1 MSPFD
6 QRLRANLVHVDVE
19 GGSGMIFATAVTKML
34 QPAAEIRLPGLYDLF
49 RVPTGGSARMAI
61 TPPRCRQRSRRAA
74 PSTAVDRSKPRRY
87 GPRAMV
93 AASRLLGRSQVVRQR
108 ILIPPFPGS
117 SPGIPANPFGHQTRV
132 VWPSHSRHGERPGC
146 RRTDGSPWRMV
157 SGVFAATPSSLSK
170 LLNLP
175 NPRRPNDD
183 RRLRSRAVRG
193 SAVCHRGSLRHRWPV
208 QV

>member
-117 SPGIPANPFGHQTRV
+117 KSWR
-132 VWPSHSRHGERPGC
+132 PSQIKALKK
-146 RRTDGSPWRMV
+146 RRY
-157 SGVFAATPSSLSK
+157 FAALLGPLSSFRNSFRASFRNSVPGAFDKPAIRCACRFRVAASARSIVRLAYPS
-170 LLNLP
+170 
-175 NPRRPNDD
+175 
-183 RRLRSRAVRG
+183 
-193 SAVCHRGSLRHRWPV
+193 
-208 QV
+208 

>member
-6 QRLRANLVHVDVE
+6 QRLRANLVHVDAE

-93 AASRLLGRSQVVRQR
+93 ATSRLLGRSQVVRQR

-117 SPGIPANPFGHQTRV
+117 SPGAPASQSHAPPRPIGRSKANPPARSTEID
-132 VWPSHSRHGERPGC
+132 PE
-146 RRTDGSPWRMV
+146 T
-157 SGVFAATPSSLSK
+157 TL
-170 LLNLP
+170 
-175 NPRRPNDD
+175 
-183 RRLRSRAVRG
+183 SRARPALLRACLLSSVRRQILG
-193 SAVCHRGSLRHRWPV
+193 MAVAKEPMATN
-208 QV
+208 